1 MCKPVFFATGL
12 RTHAGPGDAGS
23 ETKRRGA
30 RGRPP
35 PARGAPAPK
44 HTRGRPARQPA
55 PKHTRAAPQDS
66 RPELLSNHFIA
77 YVQPPL
83 ARRRPSA
90 DKGRKEFGKVLENNA
105 GGPVDLMKTADYNIA
120 IEAIA
125 SGKAQLADLGAG
137 GFIQAQKKNSEV
149 KSLVTTA
156 DTDGKLDGAKHFSS
170 ICVPA
175 DQMDSF
181 KDSPNKTGYSIKIIN
196 GKRMSFVSA
205 TSTSGFKVPSNAIM
219 KVFPNDVKSS
229 DTANYELLFAPKDQ
243 DNTST
248 VWSKGDTA
256 GFIKVEDSWYD
267 PIRALEYRAHALSAR
282 HRLRQARSPRIWP
295 PGPAARPP
303 WGPARGAA
311 ASRSRSPA
319 TSCAAAP
326 APSTSARACTT
337 SATSYPSPF

>member
-1 MCKPVFFATGL
+1 
-12 RTHAGPGDAGS
+12 
-23 ETKRRGA
+23 
-30 RGRPP
+30 
-35 PARGAPAPK
+35 
-44 HTRGRPARQPA
+44 
-55 PKHTRAAPQDS
+55 
-66 RPELLSNHFIA
+66 
-77 YVQPPL
+77 
-83 ARRRPSA
+83 
-90 DKGRKEFGKVLENNA
+90 
-105 GGPVDLMKTADYNIA
+105 MKTADYNIA

-137 GFIQAQKKNSEV
+137 GFIQAQKKNSDV

-267 PIRALEYRAHALSAR
+267 PIRALEYRAHTLSAR

-295 PGPAARPP
+295 PGPAAYPAAAVSPRPP
-303 WGPARGAA
+303 PGRGRLQPAAPPRPRLLRVQGPAQL
-311 ASRSRSPA
+311 PLQVI
-319 TSCAAAP
+319 P
-326 APSTSARACTT
+326 APSRGRHPHQRPRPLTRRL
-337 SATSYPSPF
+337 PRGRR

>member
-1 MCKPVFFATGL
+1 
-12 RTHAGPGDAGS
+12 
-23 ETKRRGA
+23 
-30 RGRPP
+30 
-35 PARGAPAPK
+35 
-44 HTRGRPARQPA
+44 
-55 PKHTRAAPQDS
+55 
-66 RPELLSNHFIA
+66 
-77 YVQPPL
+77 
-83 ARRRPSA
+83 
-90 DKGRKEFGKVLENNA
+90 
-105 GGPVDLMKTADYNIA
+105 MKTADYNIA

-137 GFIQAQKKNSEV
+137 GFIQAQKKNSDV

-267 PIRALEYRAHALSAR
+267 PIRALEYRVHTLSAR
-282 HRLRQARSPRIWP
+282 PRLK
-295 PGPAARPP
+295 
-303 WGPARGAA
+303 
-311 ASRSRSPA
+311 
-319 TSCAAAP
+319 
-326 APSTSARACTT
+326 
-337 SATSYPSPF
+337 